1 MSKETQWNFDND
13 EIESNSSEEIQ
24 YNFDKYEIESNSSED
39 ESYKSE
45 DPDLHEDLDTL
56 CEEKEE
62 LERKAN
68 KLEKEVERKER
79 KLRRMMNNN
88 KMPKHEKANAVHYLE
103 YEIGGDRCY
112 LEHLKE
118 MIYELDIK
126 VEKLI

>member
-1 MSKETQWNFDND
+1 MSKEKETEWNFD
-13 EIESNSSEEIQ
+13 
-24 YNFDKYEIESNSSED
+24 KCEIESNSSED
-39 ESYKSE
+39 ESYKSEE

-56 CEEKEE
+56 CEEKEK
-62 LERKAN
+62 LEREAN
-68 KLEKEVERKER
+68 ILEKEVERKER
-79 KLRRMMNNN
+79 KLRRMM
-88 KMPKHEKANAVHYLE
+88 KHEKADAVHYFQ